1 MSDKMMAEM
10 KRRLREMMKD
20 KPVGS
25 SNATEIEDMIVQ
37 VGEDMGVFKPKK
49 MRDGGRVSDRDKMKM
64 EKMARPKKTGGE
76 SGKVISDADVKKV
89 AAMLEKP
96 KKPKTDR
103 QLMQFQDGGAVPA
116 KFKGFSKLPEK
127 VQQKMN
133 PDLAQ
138 KYENGGE
145 VRGARSAISGRGFKG
160 IR

>member
-1 MSDKMMAEM
+1 MADRKKKPFVKKPNVGRPFDKQGKLADAIRALSGKKMPFDKSLKMAE
-10 KRRLREMMKD
+10 
-20 KPVGS
+20 
-25 SNATEIEDMIVQ
+25 
-37 VGEDMGVFKPKK
+37 
-49 MRDGGRVSDRDKMKM
+49 GGRVSDRDKMKM
-64 EKMARPKKTGGE
+64 EKMARPKKTGMAT
-76 SGKVISDADVKKV
+76 GKAVSDADVKKV

-96 KKPKTDR
+96 KKRKTDR

-116 KFKGFSKLPEK
+116 EFKGFSKLPEK

-145 VRGARSAISGRGFKG
+145 VRGAGSAISGRGFKG

>member
-25 SNATEIEDMIVQ
+25 SNAKEIEDMIVQ
-37 VGEDMGVFKPKK
+37 VGEDTGVFKPKK

-133 PDLAQ
+133 PDFAQ

>member
-10 KRRLREMMKD
+10 KRRLREIMKG

-25 SNATEIEDMIVQ
+25 SNTKEIEDMIVQ